1 MATQATTL
9 TRPLA
14 PASAGVMLPAFT
26 LWWREIVRF
35 YRQPTRVVGVLASP
49 LVFWL
54 VIGSG
59 FGTSFRSGGGPGQQH
74 YLDYF
79 YPGAL
84 IMIVLFTSIFTMMS
98 VIEDRKEGF
107 LLSVLVAPVPRTAIV
122 LGKVLG
128 GTTLSAVQG
137 LIFLIF
143 APFAGVH
150 LELAQVLLA
159 AVVVFLVS
167 FALTALGFAIA
178 WPMDSS
184 QAFHG
189 IVNLFLIPLWL
200 LSGAL
205 FPIQNASKWIKV
217 IMRLNPLTYGVEALR
232 GLLYPGAETTFPLPS
247 AMATLRSVFAG
258 NVWTRITD
266 GKPPHHEARRLIV
279 GNSIAEQYA
288 FFPALNATLNG
299 TSAALLLTGRSP
311 DCSRAHCRTPRLH
324 DCCGSCVGSVSGVL
338 SILPLQSRKH
348 SIPGRGMGTSRL
360 FHDSDFPCHTGDR
373 HRAAGDHHF
382 DSRAEGAVSAA
393 SGDRALDV
401 AFVDVCFRHGCDCLF
416 HALPMVPAQL
426 VASDGDSSR

>member
-1 MATQATTL
+1 MATQATAL
-9 TRPLA
+9 ARPIA
-14 PASAGVMLPAFT
+14 PASAGVMLPGFT

-107 LLSVLVAPVPRTAIV
+107 LLSVLVAPVPRAAIV

-137 LIFLIF
+137 MIFLIF

-150 LELAQVLLA
+150 LGLVQVLLA

-205 FPIQNASKWIKV
+205 FPLEGASGWIRI

-247 AMATLRSVFAG
+247 AMATLLLFSLVTFGLAFLMANRRTTSSVA
-258 NVWTRITD
+258 
-266 GKPPHHEARRLIV
+266 
-279 GNSIAEQYA
+279 
-288 FFPALNATLNG
+288 
-299 TSAALLLTGRSP
+299 
-311 DCSRAHCRTPRLH
+311 
-324 DCCGSCVGSVSGVL
+324 
-338 SILPLQSRKH
+338 
-348 SIPGRGMGTSRL
+348 
-360 FHDSDFPCHTGDR
+360 
-373 HRAAGDHHF
+373 
-382 DSRAEGAVSAA
+382 
-393 SGDRALDV
+393 
-401 AFVDVCFRHGCDCLF
+401 
-416 HALPMVPAQL
+416 
-426 VASDGDSSR
+426 

>member
-1 MATQATTL
+1 MASAATFA
-9 TRPLA
+9 RPVNRS
-14 PASAGVMLPAFT
+14 ASAGVLLPAFT

-35 YRQPTRVVGVLASP
+35 YRQTSRVIGVLASP

-122 LGKVLG
+122 LGKVMG
-128 GTTLSAVQG
+128 GTTLSAIQG
-137 LIFLIF
+137 MIFLIF
-143 APFAGVH
+143 APFAGIH
-150 LELAQVLLA
+150 LDPVQVLLVF
-159 AVVVFLVS
+159 VVVFLVS

-200 LSGAL
+200 VSGAL
-205 FPIQNASKWIKV
+205 FPLTGASKWLQV

-232 GLLYPGAETTFPLPS
+232 SLLYPGMTTMFPLSS
-247 AMATLRSVFAG
+247 AMATLLLFSLVMFGLAFLMANRRS
-258 NVWTRITD
+258 TR
-266 GKPPHHEARRLIV
+266 
-279 GNSIAEQYA
+279 
-288 FFPALNATLNG
+288 PAA
-299 TSAALLLTGRSP
+299 
-311 DCSRAHCRTPRLH
+311 
-324 DCCGSCVGSVSGVL
+324 
-338 SILPLQSRKH
+338 
-348 SIPGRGMGTSRL
+348 
-360 FHDSDFPCHTGDR
+360 
-373 HRAAGDHHF
+373 
-382 DSRAEGAVSAA
+382 
-393 SGDRALDV
+393 
-401 AFVDVCFRHGCDCLF
+401 
-416 HALPMVPAQL
+416 
-426 VASDGDSSR
+426 

>member
-1 MATQATTL
+1 MATQSTAL
-9 TRPLA
+9 ARPGA
-14 PASAGVMLPAFT
+14 PASAGLLLPAFT

-35 YRQPTRVVGVLASP
+35 YRQTTRVIGVLASP

-79 YPGAL
+79 YPGAM

-107 LLSVLVAPVPRTAIV
+107 LLSVLVAPVPRSAIV

-128 GTTLSAVQG
+128 GTTLSAIQG

-150 LELAQVLLA
+150 LAPLQVLLV

-184 QAFHG
+184 QAFPG

-200 LSGAL
+200 VSGAM
-205 FPIQNASKWIKV
+205 FPLTGASKWIQV
-217 IMRLNPLTYGVEALR
+217 IMRLNPLTYGVAALR
-232 GLLYPGAETTFPLPS
+232 GLMYPGAETSFPLSS
-247 AMATLRSVFAG
+247 AIATLVLFSLVMFG
-258 NVWTRITD
+258 
-266 GKPPHHEARRLIV
+266 L
-279 GNSIAEQYA
+279 
-288 FFPALNATLNG
+288 
-299 TSAALLLTGRSP
+299 ALLMANRRS
-311 DCSRAHCRTPRLH
+311 R
-324 DCCGSCVGSVSGVL
+324 
-338 SILPLQSRKH
+338 
-348 SIPGRGMGTSRL
+348 
-360 FHDSDFPCHTGDR
+360 
-373 HRAAGDHHF
+373 
-382 DSRAEGAVSAA
+382 
-393 SGDRALDV
+393 
-401 AFVDVCFRHGCDCLF
+401 
-416 HALPMVPAQL
+416 
-426 VASDGDSSR
+426 SSPI

>member
-1 MATQATTL
+1 MSSQATTL
-9 TRPLA
+9 TRQLGG
-14 PASAGVMLPAFT
+14 PASAGVTLPAFT

-137 LIFLIF
+137 MIFLIF

-150 LELAQVLLA
+150 LYPLQILLV

-167 FALTALGFAIA
+167 FSLTALGFAIA

-205 FPIQNASKWIKV
+205 FPLAGASGWIRI

-232 GLLYPGAETTFPLPS
+232 SLLYPGAQTSFQLSS
-247 AMATLRSVFAG
+247 ALAM
-258 NVWTRITD
+258 
-266 GKPPHHEARRLIV
+266 
-279 GNSIAEQYA
+279 
-288 FFPALNATLNG
+288 
-299 TSAALLLTGRSP
+299 LLLFSLFMFALAVLMANR
-311 DCSRAHCRTPRLH
+311 RTTRP
-324 DCCGSCVGSVSGVL
+324 
-338 SILPLQSRKH
+338 
-348 SIPGRGMGTSRL
+348 
-360 FHDSDFPCHTGDR
+360 
-373 HRAAGDHHF
+373 AA
-382 DSRAEGAVSAA
+382 
-393 SGDRALDV
+393 
-401 AFVDVCFRHGCDCLF
+401 
-416 HALPMVPAQL
+416 
-426 VASDGDSSR
+426 